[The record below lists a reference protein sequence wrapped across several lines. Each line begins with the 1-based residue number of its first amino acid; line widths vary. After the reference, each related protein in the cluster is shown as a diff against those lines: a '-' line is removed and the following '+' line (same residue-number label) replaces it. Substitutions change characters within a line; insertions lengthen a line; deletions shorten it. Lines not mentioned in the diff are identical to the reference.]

1 MPSRSPI
8 SAATTT
14 VFRRLR
20 AVVLVATANVSCLPF
35 MTAWVTASC
44 CLAVVSWSTIWAR
57 WIEAISRS
65 VDESPLDARSI
76 AASDRV

>member
-1 MPSRSPI
+1 ML
-8 SAATTT
+8 
-14 VFRRLR
+14 RRLR

-35 MTAWVTASC
+35 MTACATASC

-65 VDESPLDARSI
+65 VGESPLDARSM
-76 AASDRV
+76 AASDCV